1 MTDPD
6 TTPDAP
12 STAVSPAAL
21 AAQRPVRAHHH
32 LGMIYDTPA
41 GFRPLELDL
50 FVPEGVTGAVPC
62 VVWIHGGAWLFGS
75 RALLPEAWPAASLF
89 QRAIDAGLAVAT
101 IDYRHSREA
110 PFPAQV
116 HDGIAALRW
125 LARYGAELGIAAD
138 RLALWG
144 ESAGGHLAALLAL
157 VSDAELRGDRGERVP
172 VPAIRAA
179 VSFYGVADVTTMPAL
194 RETMPREW
202 FDDIAVALGG
212 RWEEPL
218 DILLAESPMSRVD
231 ADRLSSPVTHVR
243 RNAPPFLLV
252 HGEDDL
258 LVSIEQSEQLASALT
273 ATGAT
278 VELVRVAGADHGFVG
293 VDPLPLID
301 HAVAFLRSHLERG

>member
-6 TTPDAP
+6 VTPEAP
-12 STAVSPAAL
+12 STTVSPAAL
-21 AAQRPVRAHHH
+21 AAQRPARAHHH

-41 GFRPLELDL
+41 GYRPLELDL
-50 FVPEGVTGAVPC
+50 FVPAGVTGTVPC

-75 RALLPEAWPAASLF
+75 RALLPEAWPAGSLF
-89 QRAIDAGLAVAT
+89 QRVIDAGLAVAT

-116 HDGIAALRW
+116 HDGVAALRW
-125 LARYGAELGIAAD
+125 LARHGAELGIAAD

-157 VSDAELRGDRGERVP
+157 VSDAELRGDRGEPVP

-179 VSFYGVADVTTMPAL
+179 VSFYGVADVTTMPSL
-194 RETMPREW
+194 RETMPPDWVEG
-202 FDDIAVALGG
+202 IAVALGG

-218 DILLAESPMSRVD
+218 DILLGDSPIPRAD
-231 ADRLSSPVTHVR
+231 ADRLSSPVTHVSGD
-243 RNAPPFLLV
+243 APPFLLV
-252 HGEDDL
+252 HGEADL
-258 LVSIEQSEQLASALT
+258 LVSIDQSEQLTAALSA
-273 ATGAT
+273 AGAR

-293 VDPLPLID
+293 VDPLPLFDQAI
-301 HAVAFLRSHLERG
+301 AFLRSQLDRG